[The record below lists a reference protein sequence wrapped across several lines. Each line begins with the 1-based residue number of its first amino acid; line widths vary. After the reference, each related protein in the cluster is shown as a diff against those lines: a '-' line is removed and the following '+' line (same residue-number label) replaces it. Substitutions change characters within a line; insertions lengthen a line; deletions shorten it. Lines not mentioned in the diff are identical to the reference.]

1 MLMKH
6 SITKHKTPGT
16 FISVL
21 SVLYLMSFISFSLM
35 SKFASL
41 SAQNEQLLNTIS
53 AMIQVPMLMVMLVPL
68 AKDAMLNTNIKVI
81 LGTLLGISALTIA
94 IKGVEEQTL
103 RYIQFIGAL
112 PLFVLASILFTGHVK
127 ETLYKGGSSGSATIL
142 GGIVFASGSFLVLLV
157 LNRIDPQRHASDFNA
172 LLGLITVLSSA
183 MVTAGL
189 MMSFEWVKAPENRSY
204 AHPSK
209 AGMAQW
215 ENFTLANT
223 PDLMKNSVTDI
234 SKYYSEL

>member
-1 MLMKH
+1 MKH
-6 SITKHKTPGT
+6 SITSHKTPGT
-16 FISVL
+16 FISIL
-21 SVLYLMSFISFSLM
+21 SILYLMSFISFSLM

-41 SAQNEQLLNTIS
+41 SVQNEQVLNTIS
-53 AMIQVPMLMVMLVPL
+53 ATIQVPMLLVMLVPL
-68 AKDAMLNTNIKVI
+68 AKNKILNTNIKVI
-81 LGTLLGISALTIA
+81 LATLLGISVIA
-94 IKGVEEQTL
+94 IAMKGIEEQTL

-112 PLFVLASILFTGHVK
+112 PLFVLSSILFAGHVK
-127 ETLYKGGSSGSATIL
+127 ESLCKGGYTGSATIL
-142 GGIVFASGSFLVLLV
+142 GGIVFASGSFLVLLI
-157 LNRIDPQRHASDFNA
+157 LDHIDPQKHAGDFNT

-183 MVTAGL
+183 MISAGL
-189 MMSFEWVKAPENRSY
+189 MLSFEWVKEPLSRTY

-234 SKYYSEL
+234 SKFYSEL